1 VKNFLL
7 KIAGYLNKKLVK
19 RLLIIFAG
27 TLLVGVLAIY
37 LAYVSVKKTLPEII
51 KIEDYQPLL
60 VSQVYDRNNK
70 VIGEFFRERR
80 TLVQYKDI
88 QKDVI
93 NAFIAA
99 EDDEF
104 FQHRGINLQA
114 LFRAAIANMRAGKNV
129 QGGSTITQQVAKTLM
144 LSSEKTFTR
153 KIKDILLALQMEE
166 NLSKEQILFLYLNQ
180 IYFGQ
185 SAYGIEMAA
194 QTYFK
199 KPAKQLTLPEAAML
213 AGLPKA
219 PSEFS
224 PVKNPSRAKERQIYV
239 LRRMADVG
247 LITSEQAEKA
257 IQEPLKVYLK
267 TDYESYAPFFLE
279 TVRQA
284 LVKQLGEDT
293 VLDQGIK
300 VYTGLDLA
308 KQIAAN
314 EAVKNGLKEL
324 DKRQGFRGPLLKL
337 SEDNVEPYLEKLK
350 TKLIQESN
358 PERTILPNGEFA
370 EIEWQYK
377 KSLKKL
383 FSKDT
388 PSAAAEA
395 KVPSFLKVGSTYEGV
410 VSEVNDDIGYVEVQ
424 LPATKGYIDF
434 ETMTWA
440 RTPDFEKK
448 SENALI
454 RKPSEALTKGD
465 VVLVKI
471 VSEKM
476 EWLKPTKKVLD
487 KTSKKMKMKDEAIA
501 YPNAEK
507 HLQLQLD
514 QEPIVEGSLL
524 SIDQQTQD
532 VLALVGGYSFARN
545 EFNRA
550 LQAARQTGSAFKAL
564 VYAAALEKGYNPST
578 PIIDAPV
585 AYHQSDEEGQEE
597 GKVWKPSNHERVFNG
612 EITMR
617 NALVK
622 SLNIPSVKIVE
633 DIGVN
638 YAIEFSQRLGIFSK
652 LNPDFTLVLGSSSVT
667 LYEMTKAF
675 SQFGRLG
682 LRTRPLI
689 IKKVIDRKGK
699 VLLENMDMDYR
710 FADEIKKLDDNFEA
724 KRKAYLANPTEGEN
738 HFYFENPEQLIKPE
752 TAYVVTDL
760 LKSVITDPNGTGGR
774 AANLGREVAGKTGT
788 SNGYYDAWFIGY
800 TPNIATGVWVG
811 FDKEK
816 TIGKGEVGGKSA
828 LPIWLDYMKDAHSN
842 LPVMSFQAPEKVK
855 IVKIDA
861 ESGKLPNSA
870 SKRVISQAFIDG
882 TEPTAAASRSEETT
896 DHLKQDID
904 E

>member
-1 VKNFLL
+1 M
-7 KIAGYLNKKLVK
+7 
-19 RLLIIFAG
+19 
-27 TLLVGVLAIY
+27 GVLSVYI
-37 LAYVSVKKTLPEII
+37 AYISVKKTLPEII
-51 KIEDYQPLL
+51 KIEDYKPLL
-60 VSQVYDRNNK
+60 VSQVFDRNNK

-80 TLVQYKDI
+80 TMVQYKDI
-88 QKDVI
+88 PKDVI

-104 FQHRGINLQA
+104 FKHHGINLQA
-114 LFRAAIANMRAGKNV
+114 LVRAAIANMRAGKNV

-166 NLSKEQILFLYLNQ
+166 NLNKEQILFLYLNQ

-199 KPAKQLTLPEAAML
+199 KSAKQLTLPEAAML

-224 PVKNPSRAKERQIYV
+224 PVKNPSRSKERQIYV

-247 LITSEQAEKA
+247 LITGEQAEKA

-267 TDYESYAPFFLE
+267 IDYESYAPFFLE

-284 LVKQLGEDT
+284 LVKQLGEDI

-300 VYTGLDLA
+300 IYTGLDLS

-314 EAVKNGLKEL
+314 ESVKSGLKEL
-324 DKRQGFRGPLLKL
+324 DKRQGFRGPILKL
-337 SEDNVEPYLEKLK
+337 NTDAVDPYLEKLK

-377 KSLKKL
+377 KSIKKF
-383 FSKDT
+383 FSKE
-388 PSAAAEA
+388 PAAPTADA
-395 KVPSFLKVGSTYEGV
+395 KVPSFLKVGNSYEGV
-410 VSEVNDDIGYVEVQ
+410 VSEVNDEKGYVEVL

-440 RTPDFEKK
+440 RSPDFEKK

-454 RKPSEALTKGD
+454 KKPSEALGKGD

-471 VSEKM
+471 VAEKM
-476 EWLKPTKKVLD
+476 EWLKPTKQVLEQVGKKLKP
-487 KTSKKMKMKDEAIA
+487 KTVTID
-501 YPNAEK
+501 YPNSDK
-507 HLQLQLD
+507 HLRLELD

-550 LQAARQTGSAFKAL
+550 LQAARQTGSAFKAF

-578 PIIDAPV
+578 PIIDAPI

-597 GKVWKPSNHERVFNG
+597 GKVWKPSNHEKVFNG

-638 YAIEFSQRLGIFSK
+638 YAIEFSQRLGLFSK

-675 SQFGRLG
+675 SQIGRLG

-689 IKKVIDRKGK
+689 IKKVIDRRGK
-699 VLLENMDMDYR
+699 VLIESLDMDYR
-710 FADEIKKLDDNFEA
+710 FSDEIKKLDDEFEA
-724 KRKAYLANPTEGEN
+724 KRKAYLANPTDDGSN
-738 HFYFENPEQLIKPE
+738 HFYFENPDQLIKPE
-752 TAYVVTDL
+752 TAFVMTDL
-760 LKSVITDPNGTGGR
+760 LKSVITDPSGTGGR
-774 AANLGREVAGKTGT
+774 AAQLGREVAGKTGT
-788 SNGYYDAWFIGY
+788 SNGYFDAWFIGY

-828 LPIWLDYMKDAHSN
+828 LPIWLQYMKDAHSN

-870 SKRVISQAFIDG
+870 SKRVISQAYVEG

-904 E
+904 D